1 VTLNEMLDRLAD
13 AQERQRWFVADA
25 AHELRS
31 PLANIRTQLEVAER
45 LGEGGTLPA
54 DLMADVKRLSGLVE
68 DLLLLARVDADTR
81 PPPQLSAVDARELV
95 AEVTRAYAG
104 ARVPVTLVAE
114 ESLMIMVD
122 PDELH
127 RAVGN
132 VVDNA
137 VRHART
143 RVTVAATVDQDQAVI
158 SVSDD
163 GAGIP
168 PEHRELVFER
178 FTRLDDAR
186 GRNSGGA
193 GLGLAIVRDLL
204 TRAGGTVAIK
214 AGETPWQTR
223 AELRLPLASIP
234 KITN

>member
-1 VTLNEMLDRLAD
+1 MLDRLAD
-13 AQERQRWFVADA
+13 AQERQRSFVADA

-31 PLANIRTQLEVAER
+31 PLANIRAQLEVAER

-54 DLMADVKRLSGLVE
+54 DLMADVKRLTGLVE
-68 DLLLLARVDADTR
+68 DLLLLARVDADAR
-81 PPPQLSAVDARELV
+81 PPAQLSAVDARVLV

-104 ARVPVTLVAE
+104 ARVPVTLVAKE
-114 ESLMIMVD
+114 RLMIMVD

-127 RAVGN
+127 RAIGN

-143 RVTVAATVDQDQAVI
+143 RVTVAATADQDQAVI

-163 GAGIP
+163 GPGIP
-168 PEHRELVFER
+168 LEHRERVFER

-204 TRAGGTVAIK
+204 TRAGGTVAIT

-234 KITN
+234 KITK